1 MFSATLREWKRKI
14 EQLRQRWRAV
24 RQENERLRKEIE
36 VLRRREK
43 QWERERDRLRKQ
55 NDNLRRQLEEAQR
68 ANKRQ
73 AAPFSRGTRKEHPKT
88 PGRKPGAAY
97 GRRYCK
103 RPPKQVDQVIPVPL
117 PERCSCGGHVVF
129 DRTESQYQQEIVRK
143 TIWRRLDLA
152 IGHCEKCHKRVQGRD
167 PRQTSDALGAA
178 KVQLGP
184 EALALAVRM
193 NKDLAM
199 PHADV
204 AAVLRDGFQLQVNR
218 STIARAV
225 DRVARRGEPT
235 WHALRDAARRSMV
248 NGIDETGWNVAAQLH
263 WLWVAVSAQ
272 VTFCDILPG
281 RGFEEAASIL
291 GADYEGWLTH
301 DGWRTYYKFL
311 KAGHQSCLNHL
322 LNRAKKLIE
331 SASGR
336 AARFPLRVQEVFEQA
351 LALARRYKNKKISLH
366 GLLTATGRLEAKLDR
381 VLNNPG
387 RDPAN
392 RRFRNH
398 LDHERPYLF
407 TFLYCP
413 GLDATNNI
421 SERAIRAL
429 IGARKNWGGNRTPR
443 GARAQTV
450 TANCTRA
457 QRAFGMGG
465 DPSSLSSAS
474 WSALPSAQGAA
485 YRRRRH
491 AESSRAGRCWSHDP
505 TGMDGLGRAFC
516 LRLAGLGAATAR
528 SRLASGVGRLS

>member
-24 RQENERLRKEIE
+24 RQENERLRKENE

-43 QWERERDRLRKQ
+43 QWERERERERLREENDRLRQ
-55 NDNLRRQLEEAQR
+55 QLEEAQR

-103 RPPKQVDQVIPVPL
+103 LPPKQVDEIVPVPL
-117 PERCSCGGHVVF
+117 PRRCSCRGRVVF

-143 TIWRRLDLA
+143 TIWRRFDIDIEA
-152 IGHCEKCHKRVQGRD
+152 SQYQQEIVRKTIWRRFDIDIGHCEKCHKRVQGRD
-167 PRQTSDALGAA
+167 SRQTSDALGAA

-225 DRVARRGEPT
+225 DRVARRGAPT

-248 NGIDETGWNVAAQLH
+248 NGMDETGWNVAAQLR
-263 WLWVAVSAQ
+263 WLWVAVSEQ

-281 RGFEEAASIL
+281 RGFDEAASIL
-291 GADYEGWLTH
+291 GADYKGWLTH
-301 DGWRTYYKFL
+301 DGWQVYYKFL

-322 LNRAKKLIE
+322 LDRAKKLIE
-331 SASGR
+331 SASAR
-336 AARFPLRVQEVFEQA
+336 AARFPLRVQ
-351 LALARRYKNKKISLH
+351 
-366 GLLTATGRLEAKLDR
+366 
-381 VLNNPG
+381 
-387 RDPAN
+387 
-392 RRFRNH
+392 
-398 LDHERPYLF
+398 
-407 TFLYCP
+407 
-413 GLDATNNI
+413 
-421 SERAIRAL
+421 
-429 IGARKNWGGNRTPR
+429 
-443 GARAQTV
+443 
-450 TANCTRA
+450 
-457 QRAFGMGG
+457 
-465 DPSSLSSAS
+465 
-474 WSALPSAQGAA
+474 
-485 YRRRRH
+485 
-491 AESSRAGRCWSHDP
+491 
-505 TGMDGLGRAFC
+505 
-516 LRLAGLGAATAR
+516 
-528 SRLASGVGRLS
+528 